1 MKKLKIIIIFFF
13 ALSFSLHSQNK
24 ISVGVHLNS
33 KISKTKLL
41 ESLAF
46 LGESGEIGFG
56 YSAGIQVQLTSKKN
70 VFIRSGLNYQSINYR
85 HIENQPGFAFNFPE
99 DPLPFNENNFDI
111 TSIGIPL
118 DIGYLIKSKKGNL
131 NFPVGIGGEINF
143 NLITKAD
150 SHKISPRF
158 ESGAQFLPGVD
169 NEVDLSVFGLVFFG
183 GVEFNLN
190 NKLIIGFEPNLK
202 LIRNRFIFDIT
213 DSIGKTAYEAG
224 LNFRIRFL
232 NKKTS

>member
-1 MKKLKIIIIFFF
+1 MKKLIIIVVCFFT
-13 ALSFSLHSQNK
+13 LSFSLYSQNK

-33 KISKTKLL
+33 KISKIKLL

-46 LGESGEIGFG
+46 LEESGEIGFG

-70 VFIRSGLNYQSINYR
+70 IFIRSGLNYQSINYR
-85 HIENQPGFAFNFPE
+85 HIEDQPGFAFNFPD

-143 NLITKAD
+143 NLTTKAV
-150 SHKISPRF
+150 SNKISPRF
-158 ESGAQFLPGVD
+158 ENGAQFLPGVD
-169 NEVDLSVFGLVFFG
+169 NEVDLSNYSIVFFG

-190 NKLIIGFEPNLK
+190 KNFILGLEPNLK
-202 LIRNRFIFDIT
+202 LNSTRFLLDIS

-224 LNFRIRFL
+224 LNLRIRFR
-232 NKKTS
+232 